1 MGEGAVAGGTMS
13 GGNARTRSSRAGLPF
28 WDFRHLFVQEQLR
41 PVGFVVADL
50 ETYARYR
57 WQ

>member
-1 MGEGAVAGGTMS
+1 MS